1 MKRMRA
7 KKNDCEVVKDCEE
20 GKMTWK
26 RTRNM
31 IEKATKQMTR
41 NMIKEMN
48 KDVLPPRDTSPF
60 VVISIERCSM
70 TVRSPKGGD
79 ELGQADLAQGSTL
92 ENQAPSWIDR

>member
-1 MKRMRA
+1 MG
-7 KKNDCEVVKDCEE
+7 KDTEYGQE
-20 GKMTWK
+20 SDKEDDQKMI
-26 RTRNM
+26 R
-31 IEKATKQMTR
+31 
-41 NMIKEMN
+41 EMN

-70 TVRSPKGGD
+70 TGRSPKGGK

>member
-1 MKRMRA
+1 
-7 KKNDCEVVKDCEE
+7 
-20 GKMTWK
+20 
-26 RTRNM
+26 M
-31 IEKATKQMTR
+31 IKKATKKMTR
-41 NMIKEMN
+41 KMIREMN

-70 TVRSPKGGD
+70 TGRSPKGGN